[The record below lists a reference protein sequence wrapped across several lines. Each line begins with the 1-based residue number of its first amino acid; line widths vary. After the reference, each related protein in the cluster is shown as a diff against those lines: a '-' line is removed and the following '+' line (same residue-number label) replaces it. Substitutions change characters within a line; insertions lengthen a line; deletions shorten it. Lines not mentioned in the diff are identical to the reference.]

1 MTGLWIALGL
11 FIVFV
16 LVIGIRYDRRQRGM
30 RGTGGGGPDG
40 KRLRLDQQTKA
51 DKWGGPGT

>member
-1 MTGLWIALGL
+1 MTGFWIALGL

-16 LVIGIRYDRRQRGM
+16 LVVGIRYDRRQRGM
-30 RGTGGGGPDG
+30 RSTGGGSDA